1 MKFRIHLSG
10 KLPKLVMQALI
21 IPKTKKNKAK
31 IKTK

>member
-10 KLPKLVMQALI
+10 KLPKLVMQAS